1 MSPVGADA
9 ILAAAA
15 NLRSYPSFSSRGII
29 TPPTAMDA
37 ATDEPDMEPNR
48 VLPRILVWARPP
60 GIKPTNSLAKLIS
73 FWAIPPEFI
82 RTPHKMKKGTAIN
95 EKLSTPVIIFWL
107 ATKVA
112 KSRSITQAVVRTDE
126 TIRLMDTGTL
136 RASSRKNVPIKIKP
150 TCTTDIVMICRSSHS
165 HFLKH
170 PRGVLRGFVFRGG
183 IPQHIAPGI
192 SSIPLHPPR

>member
-1 MSPVGADA
+1 MSPVGAEA

-29 TPPTAMDA
+29 TPPTAMEA
-37 ATDEPDMEPNR
+37 ATEEPDMDPNS

-82 RTPHKMKKGTAIN
+82 RTPHKIKKGTAIK

-112 KSRSITQAVVRTDE
+112 KSKSMTQAVVRTDE

-150 TCTTDIVMICRSSHS
+150 TCTTDIVMIYRSSHS
-165 HFLKH
+165 HFLGY
-170 PRGVLRGFVFRGG
+170 PPGVMSFFV
-183 IPQHIAPGI
+183 PQ
-192 SSIPLHPPR
+192 